1 MSRYTY
7 DELIK
12 MPNANIGEIVQ
23 IRGGVVDVRFNPRKE
38 PKIYNALI
46 VKRKEKFKGARVS
59 ERPEERF
66 DELFLEVQSNIG
78 DHIVRCL
85 ALGPTDGLERGM
97 KVVDTNGPISVPV
110 SRNILGRIFN
120 VLGFPIDGKGEVV
133 AEDYWPVLRS
143 APSLEDIDPV
153 RRFQETGI
161 KVIDLIA
168 PFSRGGKIGMFG
180 GAGVGKTV
188 LIQEFIHNIA
198 TEHKGVA
205 VFAGIGERTREG
217 NDLYLEMQRSGVLNS
232 TVMVFGQMDEPP
244 GVRFRVGFT
253 AITMAEY
260 FRDVEKRDVLIFMD
274 NIFRYA
280 LAGSEV
286 SALLGRMPS
295 AVGYQPTLATEMGML
310 QERIVTT
317 NYGSITAVQAIYVP
331 ADDITDPGVAT
342 VFSHLDATV
351 ILSRQI
357 AEQGLYPAVDPLAC
371 SSRLLEKGLIDNEHY
386 ETARMAIET
395 LQKYKELQDI
405 IAILGLEELSEE
417 EKLLVSRA
425 RKLQKFFS
433 QPFHV
438 AEYFTGRKGVY
449 VKIKDTIEGVRSI
462 ITGQLDHVP
471 EPAFYLKGKIDDII
485 LDTKVSV

>member
-1 MSRYTY
+1 MSRYTF
-7 DELIK
+7 DELIS
-12 MPNANIGEIVQ
+12 MPDANVGEIVQ
-23 IRGGVVDVRFNPRKE
+23 IRGGVVDVRFKPRSE

-46 VKRKEKFKGARVS
+46 VKRREKFKGARVS
-59 ERPEERF
+59 ERKEERF
-66 DELFLEVQSNIG
+66 DELFLEVQSNLG
-78 DHIVRCL
+78 DHVVRCL
-85 ALGPTDGLERGM
+85 ALGPTDGLERGL
-97 KVVDTNGPISVPV
+97 KVIDTKAPISVPV
-110 SRNILGRIFN
+110 SKNVLGRIFN
-120 VLGFPIDGKGEVV
+120 VLGFPIDGKGPVQADE
-133 AEDYWPVLRS
+133 YWPILRPAPVLK
-143 APSLEDIDPV
+143 EIDPV

-217 NDLYLEMQRSGVLNS
+217 NDLYLEMKRSGVLDS
-232 TVMVFGQMDEPP
+232 TVMLFGQMDEPP

-295 AVGYQPTLATEMGML
+295 AVGYQPTLATEMGLL

-371 SSRLLEKGLIDNEHY
+371 SSRLLERGLIDNDHY
-386 ETARMAIET
+386 DTARMAIEM

-405 IAILGLEELSEE
+405 IAILGLEELSDE
-417 EKLLVSRA
+417 EKLLVARA

-438 AEYFTGRKGVY
+438 AEYFTGRKGAY
-449 VKIKDTIEGVRSI
+449 VKIKDTIEGVKSI
-462 ITGQLDHVP
+462 ITGKVDNVP
-471 EPAFYLKGKIDDII
+471 EPAFYLKGSLDDV
-485 LDTKVSV
+485 LKEASVNV

>member
-1 MSRYTY
+1 MSRYTF
-7 DELIK
+7 DELVN
-12 MPNANIGEIVQ
+12 MPSANKGEIVQ
-23 IRGGVVDVRFNPRKE
+23 IRGGVVDVRFPPKKE
-38 PKIYNALI
+38 PKLYNALI

-66 DELFLEVQSNIG
+66 DELFLEVESNIG
-78 DHIVRCL
+78 DNTVRCL

-97 KVVDTNGPISVPV
+97 IVVDTGAPISVPV
-110 SRNILGRIFN
+110 SPKILGRVFN
-120 VLGFPIDGKGEVV
+120 VLGFPIDGKGKVE
-133 AEDYWPVLRS
+133 ADEYWPILRS
-143 APSLEDIDPV
+143 APTLEEIDPV

-198 TEHKGVA
+198 KEHKGVA

-217 NDLYLEMQRSGVLNS
+217 NDLYLEMQRSGVLSS

-317 NYGSITAVQAIYVP
+317 KFGSITAVQAIYVP

-371 SSRLLEKGLIDNEHY
+371 SSRLLEKGIIDDEHY
-386 ETARMAIET
+386 DTARLALET
-395 LQKYKELQDI
+395 LQRYKELQDI

-417 EKLLVSRA
+417 EKLLVARA

-433 QPFHV
+433 QPFFV
-438 AEYFTGRKGVY
+438 AQYFTGRPGKY
-449 VKIKDTIEGVRSI
+449 VKIKDTIKGVRAI
-462 ITGQLDHVP
+462 IKGEVDHIP
-471 EPAFYLKGKIDDII
+471 EPAFYLTGTIEDVIENAKI
-485 LDTKVSV
+485 KV

>member
-7 DELIK
+7 DELISK
-12 MPNANIGEIVQ
+12 PDANIGEIVQ
-23 IRGGVVDVRFNPRKE
+23 IRGGVVDVRFKPRKE

-46 VKRKEKFKGARVS
+46 VKRKEKFRGARVS

-66 DELFLEVQSNIG
+66 DELFLEVQSNVG

-97 KVVDTNGPISVPV
+97 KVVDTKGPISVPV

-120 VLGFPIDGKGEVV
+120 VLGFPIDGKGPVE
-133 AEDYWPVLRS
+133 AEEYWPILRP

-217 NDLYLEMQRSGVLNS
+217 NDLYLEMQRSGVINS

-317 NYGSITAVQAIYVP
+317 KNGSITAVQAIYVP

-371 SSRLLEKGLIDNEHY
+371 SSRLLERGLIDKEHY
-386 ETARMAIET
+386 EVARMAIEI

-449 VKIKDTIEGVRSI
+449 VKIKDTIEGVKSI
-462 ITGQLDHVP
+462 ITGQVDNIP
-471 EPAFYLKGKIDDII
+471 EPAFYLKGTLEDII
-485 LDTKVSV
+485 LDTKITV